1 MRQSILAIFTII
13 FVLLSVVFIGFETM
27 EIPKDQN
34 AQIDSILEKLT
45 PEVRVGHINPRTLN
59 TLPPDTFYAIWAQDD
74 DEIWQPLIV
83 NNGVTIRKQDGPT
96 HIPQEFAWA
105 ARTYLK
111 TSDNINYIV
120 WINKYNPEFYIKNV
134 IIVALFLLLFYLI
147 LVLVISVLF
156 GNKQNEVYEDADNE
170 EEDLFEEEKS
180 SPDENVQLGKENM
193 PAHAAILTE
202 AEKSDNN
209 ESSKKSSPD
218 ENVQSGTENMPAHAV
233 ISTKAEKSD
242 NNESSKKSSP
252 DENVQPGTENMPAH
266 AVIST
271 EAEKSDNNESSEKSS
286 PDENDTV
293 YEHTINGDQP
303 TGVKLTSAEFD
314 ALTQPIEYDD
324 EEIDESDPFFT
335 EEQEPPQLPDVPN
348 LPEEAQKRSQ
358 AIIDKYHELWQ
369 KSIKMSNDFKT
380 NFRFREVNNIQK
392 LGISPAGYI
401 DTVLKIG
408 QNYFEWESSNIYIC
422 QDDKLINAV
431 TNEVYEPTIIDIP
444 TKGTKKGL
452 QFVPL
457 FPYGSSELFG
467 YLAYEWNSI
476 KPFRLTDIL
485 CYLKIIF
492 DNDTRFIF
500 DDKIQSQIKQII
512 QKGLDSK
519 GDTLLAVLTIDN
531 KERIRLQYTDDE
543 IAKLD
548 ELIFTKIKKN
558 YKKYHTCHIT
568 TFKYAIIGTK
578 INKEKSIEAFNKWIS
593 NADKHVYP
601 VSPMNNAAV
610 SFSCGI
616 AYKSDTVGSNSTA
629 ENMIDRAENLLSVS
643 VNKGGNRISIQQ

>member
-180 SPDENVQLGKENM
+180 SPDDNVQSRTENM
-193 PAHAAILTE
+193 PAHAAISTE
-202 AEKSDNN
+202 
-209 ESSKKSSPD
+209 
-218 ENVQSGTENMPAHAV
+218 
-233 ISTKAEKSD
+233 AEKSD

-408 QNYFEWESSNIYIC
+408 QDYFEWESSNIYIC

-485 CYLKIIF
+485 CYLKFIF
-492 DNDTRFIF
+492 DDDTRFIF

>member
-156 GNKQNEVYEDADNE
+156 GNKQNEVYEDADND
-170 EEDLFEEEKS
+170 EEDLFEEE
-180 SPDENVQLGKENM
+180 
-193 PAHAAILTE
+193 
-202 AEKSDNN
+202 
-209 ESSKKSSPD
+209 KSSPD
-218 ENVQSGTENMPAHAV
+218 ENVQSGTENMPAHAA
-233 ISTKAEKSD
+233 ISTEAEKSD

-271 EAEKSDNNESSEKSS
+271 EAEKSDNNESSKKSS

-408 QNYFEWESSNIYIC
+408 QDYFEWESSNIYIC

-457 FPYGSSELFG
+457 FPYGNSELFG

-485 CYLKIIF
+485 CYLKFIF
-492 DNDTRFIF
+492 DDDTRFIF